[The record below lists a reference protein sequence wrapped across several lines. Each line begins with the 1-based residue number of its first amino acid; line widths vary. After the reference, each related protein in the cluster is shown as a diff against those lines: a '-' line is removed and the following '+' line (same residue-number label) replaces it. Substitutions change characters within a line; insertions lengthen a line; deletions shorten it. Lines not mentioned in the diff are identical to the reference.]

1 MTARSLYALA
11 ACLASAACDNS
22 PPTQPRQ
29 PIVVR
34 SEAQDQ
40 LHQLD
45 DLNRAIA
52 LKRALY
58 ASGYTCKRVEKS
70 GFVTA
75 YKNLDM
81 WTAHCADGRD
91 WAIFAG
97 PDGSV
102 QVRDCKD
109 VAKFGMPACVIKQAD
124 RPASELAARLNRSG
138 EFPYIRRSTSFP

>member
-1 MTARSLYALA
+1 MSARSLIAVA
-11 ACLASAACDNS
+11 ACLAAAACDNA
-22 PPTQPRQ
+22 PPTQPKQ

-58 ASGYTCKRVEKS
+58 ASGYTCRRVETS

-81 WTAHCADGRD
+81 WAAHCADGRD

-97 PDGSV
+97 PDGSA

-109 VAKFGMPACVIKQAD
+109 VAAGGLPPCVVKKKPEGSFTEPPGAGKPVKRATFEGM
-124 RPASELAARLNRSG
+124 G
-138 EFPYIRRSTSFP
+138 

>member
-1 MTARSLYALA
+1 MRPKLVFITAAVSMAA
-11 ACLASAACDNS
+11 ACGQSQ
-22 PPTQPRQ
+22 PTQPKQ

-34 SEAQDQ
+34 SEAQDA

-58 ASGYTCKRVEKS
+58 DSGYTCQRVAES
-70 GFVTA
+70 GYVTA

-81 WTAHCADGRD
+81 WTAHCTDGKGPGRD

-109 VAKFGMPACVIKQAD
+109 VAQFGMPACVIRK
-124 RPASELAARLNRSG
+124 AS
-138 EFPYIRRSTSFP
+138 

>member
-1 MTARSLYALA
+1 MSNRTLFAIG
-11 ACLASAACDNS
+11 ACLTAAGCDNS
-22 PPTQPRQ
+22 PPTKPQQ

-58 ASGYTCKRVEKS
+58 DSGYTCRRVDRS

-81 WTAHCADGRD
+81 WTAHCADGRQ

-109 VAKFGMPACVIKQAD
+109 VEKFGMPACAIK
-124 RPASELAARLNRSG
+124 PAEK
-138 EFPYIRRSTSFP
+138 TS

>member
-1 MTARSLYALA
+1 MNARLFFPAALLLTV
-11 ACLASAACDNS
+11 ACGESQ
-22 PPTQPRQ
+22 PTQPKQ
-29 PIVVR
+29 SIVVR
-34 SEAQDQ
+34 SQVQDQ

-58 ASGYTCKRVEKS
+58 DSGYTCKRVETS

-81 WTAHCADGRD
+81 WTAHCTDGKGPGRD

-109 VAKFGMPACVIKQAD
+109 VAGFGMPACVIKQSPKA
-124 RPASELAARLNRSG
+124 G
-138 EFPYIRRSTSFP
+138 

>member
-1 MTARSLYALA
+1 MRPKLVLITAAVSMVA
-11 ACLASAACDNS
+11 ACCQSQ
-22 PPTQPRQ
+22 PTQPKQ

-34 SEAQDQ
+34 SEAQDA

-58 ASGYTCKRVEKS
+58 DSGYQCQRVDRS
-70 GFVTA
+70 GYVTA

-102 QVRDCKD
+102 QVRDCQD
-109 VAKFGMPACVIKQAD
+109 VAQFGMPACVIRK
-124 RPASELAARLNRSG
+124 
-138 EFPYIRRSTSFP
+138 TS

>member
-1 MTARSLYALA
+1 MKNRPFLAIALLA
-11 ACLASAACDNS
+11 AAACDQS
-22 PPTQPRQ
+22 PPTQPKQ

-52 LKRALY
+52 LKRAIY
-58 ASGYTCKRVEKS
+58 DSGYTCRTVETA
-70 GFVTA
+70 GYVTA

-109 VAKFGMPACVIKQAD
+109 VAQFGMPACVIKQGA
-124 RPASELAARLNRSG
+124 PK
-138 EFPYIRRSTSFP
+138 TT